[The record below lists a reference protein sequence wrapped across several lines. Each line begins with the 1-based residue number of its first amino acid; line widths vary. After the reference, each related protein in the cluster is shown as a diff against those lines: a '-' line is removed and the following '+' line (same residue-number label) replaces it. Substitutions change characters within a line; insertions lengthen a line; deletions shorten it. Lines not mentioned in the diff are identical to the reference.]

1 MPGLSALRGAGRW
14 LVDDQL
20 CEGIGVADAE
30 LTLFRLHND
39 RQWEAFVAAMS
50 AEVARRLEG
59 RRAA

>member
-1 MPGLSALRGAGRW
+1 
-14 LVDDQL
+14 VDDQL